1 MTGRVLN
8 NRYELVEKIGTG
20 GMADV
25 YKARCRVLKRWVAV
39 KILKDEF
46 VNDEEFLE
54 RFEREA
60 YAAGSLNHPNI
71 VSIYDVGREDNIRYI
86 VMEYVD
92 GITLKD
98 YIRQNGALPWDEA
111 ADIAISILS
120 ALHKAHR
127 HNIIH
132 RDIKPQNILLT
143 SDNVPKVS
151 DFGIARASTT
161 TTVTR
166 KIDTVGSVHYASP
179 EQARGGY
186 TDEKSDLYSV
196 GVTLFEMV
204 TGRVPFDA
212 DNPVTVA
219 LKQINDDPPK
229 PSAYVPELPEG
240 IDNIILRAMK
250 KSKSERYDSA
260 LQMIAELDHV
270 KKGELGENHSN
281 NWDTQFTTRVIVNT
295 EEETLAGKKD
305 KKAKKRDKK
314 RDKNRDKKRDK
325 KDSGKPKKSLGVAIL
340 YVILLGVI
348 IGGLWLMYV
357 HVIGPF
363 IATILEPKNPD
374 VELKSYVGMTLDEA
388 VADLTMLNI
397 PYEDPVYE
405 FHDTIEKGV
414 VIEQSPAAGME
425 VKTGADAM
433 TKVKLTVSNGKQEVE
448 IPKDLKFADFLET
461 MIFLRDDLKLK
472 PMEVAEYSDEV
483 ALGRVIKTEPEMGS
497 VVQVGSQVKVY
508 KSLGPELEFVT
519 VPDLTGCTMDE
530 AKHLLLSVN
539 LSIGR
544 IFPEGKDG
552 YKGFI
557 INQEPKAGDTVKE
570 LTPVNIYFQDEQS
583 QASGDGGGNGY
594 VSVPGDVRITEHIN
608 IPEGGQFGDTI
619 FLEVYTLFEKTGE
632 EVLELRVN
640 LKKTDFPKSV
650 LIPVTPGYK
659 TTMKVFMDNKLQYQ
673 KDIFARQ

>member
-1 MTGRVLN
+1 MTGKVLN
-8 NRYELVEKIGTG
+8 NRYELVEKIGSG

-60 YAAGSLNHPNI
+60 YAAGSMNHPNI
-71 VSIYDVGREDNIRYI
+71 VSIYDVGREDNIHYI

-98 YIRQNGALPWDEA
+98 YIRQNGALPWEEA

-161 TTVTR
+161 ATATR
-166 KIDTVGSVHYASP
+166 KIDTAGSVHYASP

-204 TGRVPFDA
+204 AGRVPFDA

-219 LKQINDDPPK
+219 LKQINDEPPK
-229 PSAYVPELPEG
+229 PSSFVPELPEAL
-240 IDNIILRAMK
+240 DNIILRAMK

-260 LQMIAELDHV
+260 LQMIAELDHMR
-270 KKGELGENHSN
+270 KGELGENHMN
-281 NWDTQFTTRVIVNT
+281 NLDTQFATRVIVNT
-295 EEETLAGKKD
+295 EEETLAGKKN
-305 KKAKKRDKK
+305 KKDKK
-314 RDKNRDKKRDK
+314 RDRKEGD
-325 KDSGKPKKSLGVAIL
+325 KPKRGFGVAAL

-348 IGGLWLMYV
+348 IGGLWLTYAY
-357 HVIGPF
+357 VIGPF

-374 VELKSYVGMTLDEA
+374 VELKSYVGMTLEEA
-388 VADLTMLNI
+388 IADLTELNI
-397 PYEDPVYE
+397 PYEEPVYE

-414 VIEQSPAAGME
+414 VIGQSPAAGME

-433 TKVKLTVSNGKQEVE
+433 TKVKLTVSSGKQEVE

-461 MIFLRDDLKLK
+461 MIYLRDELKLK
-472 PMEVAEYSDEV
+472 PLEVAEYSDEV

-519 VPDLTGCTMDE
+519 VPDLSGRTMDE
-530 AKHLLLSVN
+530 AKHMLLSVN
-539 LSIGR
+539 LSLGR

-557 INQEPKAGDTVKE
+557 INPRKYI
-570 LTPVNIYFQDEQS
+570 L
-583 QASGDGGGNGY
+583 
-594 VSVPGDVRITEHIN
+594 PG
-608 IPEGGQFGDTI
+608 
-619 FLEVYTLFEKTGE
+619 
-632 EVLELRVN
+632 
-640 LKKTDFPKSV
+640 
-650 LIPVTPGYK
+650 
-659 TTMKVFMDNKLQYQ
+659 
-673 KDIFARQ
+673 

>member
-8 NRYELVEKIGTG
+8 NRYELVEKIGSG

-71 VSIYDVGREDNIRYI
+71 VSIYDVGREDNIHYI

-161 TTVTR
+161 ATATR

-219 LKQINDDPPK
+219 LKQINDEPPK
-229 PSAYVPELPEG
+229 PSSFVPELPEA

-260 LQMIAELDHV
+260 LQMIAELDHIR
-270 KKGELGENHSN
+270 KGELGENHSN
-281 NWDTQFTTRVIVNT
+281 NRDTQFTTRVIVNT
-295 EEETLAGKKD
+295 EEETLAGKKS
-305 KKAKKRDKK
+305 KKNNKT
-314 RDKNRDKKRDK
+314 DK
-325 KDSGKPKKSLGVAIL
+325 KDKKDKTDGGKPKKSLGVAVL
-340 YVILLGVI
+340 YVVLLGAI
-348 IGGLWLMYV
+348 IGGLWLTYV

-374 VELKSYVGMTLDEA
+374 VELKSYIGMTLEEA
-388 VADLTMLNI
+388 IADLTMLNV

-405 FHDTIEKGV
+405 YHDTIEKGI
-414 VIEQSPAAGME
+414 VIRQSPAAGME

-433 TKVKLTVSNGKQEVE
+433 TKVKLTVSSGKQEVE

-461 MIFLRDDLKLK
+461 MIFLRDELKLK
-472 PMEVAEYSDEV
+472 PVEVAEYSDEV

-519 VPDLTGCTMDE
+519 VPDLSGCTMDE
-530 AKHLLLSVN
+530 AKHKLLSVN

-544 IFPEGKDG
+544 IFPEGRDG
-552 YKGFI
+552 YKGLI
-557 INQEPKAGDTVKE
+557 INQEPKAGETVKE

-583 QASGDGGGNGY
+583 QTSGDGGGSGY
-594 VSVPGDVRITEHIN
+594 VSVPGDVRITEEIN
-608 IPEGGQFGDTI
+608 LPEGEQFGDTI
-619 FLEVYTLFEKTGE
+619 FLEVYTIYEKTGE
-632 EVLELRVN
+632 EIQQLRVN
-640 LKKTDFPKSV
+640 LKKTEFPRSI

-673 KDIFARQ
+673 KDIYARQ

>member
-1 MTGRVLN
+1 MTGKVLN

-71 VSIYDVGREDNIRYI
+71 VSIYDVGRDGNIHYI

-92 GITLKD
+92 GITLKE
-98 YIRQNGALPWDEA
+98 YIRQNGALPWEEA

-132 RDIKPQNILLT
+132 RDIKPQNILIT

-151 DFGIARASTT
+151 DFGIARAATT
-161 TTVTR
+161 ATATR

-186 TDEKSDLYSV
+186 TDEKSDIYSV

-204 TGRVPFDA
+204 TGHVPFDA

-219 LKQINDDPPK
+219 LKQINDEPPK
-229 PSAYVPELPEG
+229 PSDFVPGLPEAM
-240 IDNIILRAMK
+240 DNIILRAMK
-250 KSKSERYDSA
+250 KSKAERYDSA
-260 LQMIAELDHV
+260 LQMIAELDHM

-281 NWDTQFTTRVIVNT
+281 SWDTQFATRVIVNT

-305 KKAKKRDKK
+305 KKENKK
-314 RDKNRDKKRDK
+314 DKNEG
-325 KDSGKPKKSLGVAIL
+325 GKPKKSIGVAAL
-340 YVILLGVI
+340 YVILIGAI
-348 IGGLWLMYV
+348 IGALWLTYV

-374 VELKSYVGMTLDEA
+374 IELKSYIGMTIDEA
-388 VADLTMLNI
+388 IADLTLLNI
-397 PYEDPVYE
+397 PYEEPVYE
-405 FHDTIEKGV
+405 YNDTVEKGI

-433 TKVKLTVSNGKQEVE
+433 TKVKLVVSNGKQEVE

-461 MIFLRDDLKLK
+461 MIYLRDELKLK
-472 PMEVAEYSDEV
+472 PVEVAEYSDEV

-497 VVQVGSQVKVY
+497 IVQVGSQVKVY

-519 VPDLTGCTMDE
+519 VPDLSGCTLDE
-530 AKHLLLSVN
+530 AKHILLSLN
-539 LSIGR
+539 LSLGK
-544 IFPEGKDG
+544 IFPEGRDG
-552 YKGFI
+552 YKGLI
-557 INQEPKAGDTVKE
+557 INQEPKPGETVKE
-570 LTPVNIYFQDEQS
+570 LTPVNVYFQDEQA
-583 QASGDGGGNGY
+583 QTTGDGGGSGY
-594 VSVPGDVRITEHIN
+594 VSVPGDVRITEYIN
-608 IPEGGQFGDTI
+608 LPDGVQFGDTI
-619 FLEVYTLFEKTGE
+619 FLEVYTFFEKTGE
-632 EVLELRVN
+632 ETLQLRVN
-640 LKKTDFPKSV
+640 AKKTEFPKAV

-659 TTMKVFMDNKLQYQ
+659 TVMKVYMDNKLQYQ
-673 KDIFARQ
+673 KDIYSRQ

>member
-1 MTGRVLN
+1 MTGKVLN
-8 NRYELVEKIGTG
+8 NRYELVEKIGSG

-71 VSIYDVGREDNIRYI
+71 VSIYDVGSEDNIHYI

-98 YIRQNGALPWDEA
+98 YIRQNGALPWEEA

-151 DFGIARASTT
+151 DFGIARAATT
-161 TTVTR
+161 TTATR

-219 LKQINDDPPK
+219 LKQINDEPPK
-229 PSAYVPELPEG
+229 PSSFVPELPEA

-260 LQMIAELDHV
+260 LQMIAELDHM
-270 KKGELGENHSN
+270 KKGELGENHTN
-281 NWDTQFTTRVIVNT
+281 NWDTQFATRVIVNT
-295 EEETLAGKKD
+295 EEETLAGKKNKKD
-305 KKAKKRDKK
+305 KKK
-314 RDKNRDKKRDK
+314 DKNDG
-325 KDSGKPKKSLGVAIL
+325 GKPKKSIGVAAL
-340 YVILLGVI
+340 YVIIIGVI
-348 IGGLWLMYV
+348 IGGLWLTYV

-374 VELKSYVGMTLDEA
+374 VELKSYVGMTLEEA
-388 VADLTMLNI
+388 IADLTELNI
-397 PYEDPVYE
+397 PYEEPVYE
-405 FHDTIEKGV
+405 FHDTIEKGI
-414 VIEQSPAAGME
+414 VIQQSPAAGME

-461 MIFLRDDLKLK
+461 MIYLRDELKLK
-472 PMEVAEYSDEV
+472 PVEVAEYSDEV

-519 VPDLTGCTMDE
+519 VPDLSGRTMDE
-530 AKHLLLSVN
+530 AKHMLLSVN
-539 LSIGR
+539 LSLGR

-557 INQEPKAGDTVKE
+557 INQEPKPGETVKE
-570 LTPVNIYFQDEQS
+570 LTPVNIYFQDEEA
-583 QASGDGGGNGY
+583 QASGDGGGSGY
-594 VSVPGDVRITEHIN
+594 VSVPGDVRINEI
-608 IPEGGQFGDTI
+608 IYLPEDVQFGDTI
-619 FLEVYTLFEKTGE
+619 FLEVYTLYEKTGE
-632 EVLELRVN
+632 EMLQLKLNV
-640 LKKTDFPKSV
+640 KKTEFPISV

-673 KDIFARQ
+673 KDIYARQ

>member
-1 MTGRVLN
+1 MTGKVLN

-71 VSIYDVGREDNIRYI
+71 VSIYDVGRDGNIHYI

-92 GITLKD
+92 GITLKE
-98 YIRQNGALPWDEA
+98 YIRQNGALPWEEA

-132 RDIKPQNILLT
+132 RDIKPQNILIT

-151 DFGIARASTT
+151 DFGIARAATT
-161 TTVTR
+161 ATATR

-186 TDEKSDLYSV
+186 TDEKSDIYSV

-204 TGRVPFDA
+204 TGHVPFDA

-219 LKQINDDPPK
+219 LKQINDEPPK
-229 PSAYVPELPEG
+229 PSDFVPGLPEAM
-240 IDNIILRAMK
+240 DNIILRAMK
-250 KSKSERYDSA
+250 KSKAERYDSA
-260 LQMIAELDHV
+260 LQMIAELDHM

-281 NWDTQFTTRVIVNT
+281 SWDTQFATRVIVNT

-305 KKAKKRDKK
+305 KKENKK
-314 RDKNRDKKRDK
+314 DKNEG
-325 KDSGKPKKSLGVAIL
+325 GKPKKSIGVAAL
-340 YVILLGVI
+340 YVILIGAI
-348 IGGLWLMYV
+348 IGALWLTYV

-374 VELKSYVGMTLDEA
+374 VELKSYIGMTIDEA
-388 VADLTMLNI
+388 IADLTLLNI
-397 PYEDPVYE
+397 PYEEPVYE
-405 FHDTIEKGV
+405 YNDTVEKGI

-433 TKVKLTVSNGKQEVE
+433 TKVKLVVSNGKQEVE

-461 MIFLRDDLKLK
+461 MIYLRDELKLK
-472 PMEVAEYSDEV
+472 PVEVAEYSDEV

-497 VVQVGSQVKVY
+497 IVQVGSQVKVY

-519 VPDLTGCTMDE
+519 VPDLSGCTLDE
-530 AKHLLLSVN
+530 AKHILLSLN
-539 LSIGR
+539 LSLGK
-544 IFPEGKDG
+544 IFPEGRDG
-552 YKGFI
+552 YKGLI
-557 INQEPKAGDTVKE
+557 INQEPKPGETVKE
-570 LTPVNIYFQDEQS
+570 LTPVNVYFQDEQA
-583 QASGDGGGNGY
+583 QTTGDGGGSGY
-594 VSVPGDVRITEHIN
+594 VSVPGDVRITEYIN
-608 IPEGGQFGDTI
+608 LPDGVQFGDTI
-619 FLEVYTLFEKTGE
+619 FLEVYTFFEKTGE
-632 EVLELRVN
+632 ETLQLRVN
-640 LKKTDFPKSV
+640 AKKTEFPKAV

-659 TTMKVFMDNKLQYQ
+659 TVMKVYMDNKLQYQ
-673 KDIFARQ
+673 KDIYSRQ

>member
-1 MTGRVLN
+1 MTGKVLN

-71 VSIYDVGREDNIRYI
+71 VSIYDVGRDGNIHYI

-92 GITLKD
+92 GITLKE
-98 YIRQNGALPWDEA
+98 YIRQNGALPWEEA

-132 RDIKPQNILLT
+132 RDIKPQNILIT

-151 DFGIARASTT
+151 DFGIARAATT
-161 TTVTR
+161 ATATR
-166 KIDTVGSVHYASP
+166 KIDTKGSVHYASP

-186 TDEKSDLYSV
+186 TDEKSDIYSV

-204 TGRVPFDA
+204 TGHVPFDA

-219 LKQINDDPPK
+219 LKQINDEPPK
-229 PSAYVPELPEG
+229 PSDFVPGLPEAM
-240 IDNIILRAMK
+240 DNIILRAMK
-250 KSKSERYDSA
+250 KSKAERYDSA
-260 LQMIAELDHV
+260 LQMIAELDHM

-281 NWDTQFTTRVIVNT
+281 SWDTQFATRVIVNT

-305 KKAKKRDKK
+305 KKENKK
-314 RDKNRDKKRDK
+314 DKNEG
-325 KDSGKPKKSLGVAIL
+325 GKPKKSIGVAAL
-340 YVILLGVI
+340 YVILIGAI
-348 IGGLWLMYV
+348 IGALWLTYV

-374 VELKSYVGMTLDEA
+374 VELKSYIGMTIDEA
-388 VADLTMLNI
+388 IADLTLLNI
-397 PYEDPVYE
+397 PYEEPVYE
-405 FHDTIEKGV
+405 YNDTVEKGD

-433 TKVKLTVSNGKQEVE
+433 TKVKLVVSNGKQEVE

-461 MIFLRDDLKLK
+461 MIYLRDELKLK
-472 PMEVAEYSDEV
+472 PVEVAEYSDEV

-497 VVQVGSQVKVY
+497 IVQVGSQVKVY

-519 VPDLTGCTMDE
+519 VPDLSGCTLDE
-530 AKHLLLSVN
+530 AKHILLSLN
-539 LSIGR
+539 LSLGK
-544 IFPEGKDG
+544 IFPEGRDG
-552 YKGFI
+552 YKGLI
-557 INQEPKAGDTVKE
+557 INQEPKPGETVKE
-570 LTPVNIYFQDEQS
+570 LTPVNVYFQDEQA
-583 QASGDGGGNGY
+583 QTTGDGGGSGY
-594 VSVPGDVRITEHIN
+594 VSVPGDVRITEYIN
-608 IPEGGQFGDTI
+608 LPDGVQFGDTI
-619 FLEVYTLFEKTGE
+619 FLEVYTFFEKTGE
-632 EVLELRVN
+632 ETLQLRVN
-640 LKKTDFPKSV
+640 AKKTEFPKAV

-659 TTMKVFMDNKLQYQ
+659 TVMKVYMDNKLQYQ
-673 KDIFARQ
+673 KDIYSRQ